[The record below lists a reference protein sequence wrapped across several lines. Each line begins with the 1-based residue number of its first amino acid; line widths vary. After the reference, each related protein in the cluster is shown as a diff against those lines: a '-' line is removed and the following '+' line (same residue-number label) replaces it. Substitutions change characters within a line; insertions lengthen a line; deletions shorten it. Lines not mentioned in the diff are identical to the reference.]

1 MPWPPSQGAALQE
14 RVSDME
20 VALLALESVCEQR
33 CSQATA
39 AASAEIKFVEA
50 EKLNIQSSLFAAQA
64 DIATMNQL
72 KLQVQMKYVTICP
85 TALISPSA
93 DLT

>member
-1 MPWPPSQGAALQE
+1 MQE

-20 VALLALESVCEQR
+20 VALMALESASEQR

-50 EKLNIQSSLFAAQA
+50 EKLNLQSSLFAAQA

-72 KLQVQMKYVTICP
+72 KLQVQTK
-85 TALISPSA
+85 
-93 DLT
+93 